1 MLDVQKKLHV
11 FGRGGALAFAISA
24 VDIAL
29 WDIAGK
35 TANEPVYRLLGGGAA
50 DLPCYASL
58 VRYSEPS
65 LVRAAVR
72 RAIEAGFRMLKLHEI
87 EPSAIRAAR
96 EEAGPDIALTFDV
109 NCPWT
114 LTEARARGEDLKA
127 VNLTWL
133 EEPIWPP
140 ENF

>member
-1 MLDVQKKLHV
+1 MGCEWASKQ
-11 FGRGGALAFAISA
+11 A
-24 VDIAL
+24 
-29 WDIAGK
+29 
-35 TANEPVYRLLGGGAA
+35 
-50 DLPCYASL
+50 PCLIIKHRRAKASL
-58 VRYSEPS
+58 VRYSGRS

-72 RAIEAGFRMLKLHEI
+72 RAIEAGFRTLKLHEI

-96 EEAGPDIALTFDV
+96 EEAGADIALTLDV

-140 ENF
+140 ENFDGLAELRR